1 MAEASDVAGMSQATS
16 EGSRMKVLFVEM
28 GVGYDQHGQNVTK
41 AAIKACRNA
50 ITSNSIPA
58 FRTGA
63 IPGVSW
69 QQMKLQV
76 RLGVPRE
83 LQSGLDIDQVKA
95 VFPYGEIIGVEVVDG
110 GLICSSGVAL
120 EALASSAALR
130 ARSLQANHRRALA
143 NPSLVAVRLP
153 AHRGSTSLS
162 TPANLTAPT
171 RLAIRADSTNPSTP
185 EPATSPAPP
194 ASPGFG
200 LGGPGTWFGFGSL
213 QELSV
218 GRLAMVGFAS
228 ALTMEVITG
237 KGVFGQLGID
247 PLAIRFPFLAGLTF
261 LLLGG
266 LLGGWVVINNPPDV
280 SKAPPNAGAGV
291 PRDPFSKSALDPLL
305 TYTRGVEVEG
315 EDGKP
320 VVLPIASDLKPLDK

>member
-58 FRTGA
+58 FRTDVC
-63 IPGVSW
+63 VSS
-69 QQMKLQV
+69 MRYCSPFHPQV
-76 RLGVPRE
+76 P
-83 LQSGLDIDQVKA
+83 SQV
-95 VFPYGEIIGVEVVDG
+95 YR
-110 GLICSSGVAL
+110 
-120 EALASSAALR
+120 ASSAALR

-162 TPANLTAPT
+162 TPANRTAPT
-171 RLAIRADSTNPSTP
+171 RLAICADSTNPSTP